1 MGLTVNIETNYDA
14 CAVTEVELPEEYTDK
29 DIKHIWVKW
38 GRGLI
43 MFTDGVEFEWEEDS
57 TVDMVDTK
65 RPYNIQVWDIDL
77 DECLID
83 EADDTLR

>member
-14 CAVTEVELPEEYTDK
+14 CAVTEVELPAEYTDK

-43 MFTDGVEFEWEEDS
+43 EFTDGVEFEWLEDS